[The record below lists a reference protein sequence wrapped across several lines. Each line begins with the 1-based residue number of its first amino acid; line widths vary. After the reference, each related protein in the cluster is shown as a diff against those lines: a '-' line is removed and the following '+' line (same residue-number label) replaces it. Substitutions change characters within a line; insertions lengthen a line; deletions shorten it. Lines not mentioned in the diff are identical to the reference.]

1 MGAASCSAVPAVG
14 TLPPALAARRRRRQG
29 VSHCARKP
37 LPALIPLRL
46 PPKAARNR
54 AYPRP
59 AGKNARFMITA
70 IRAMF
75 SSTIGKFLALAFVA
89 LVGVAF
95 ALSDV
100 TGNSTFGGV
109 GGANVAKVGSEN
121 IGVGDL
127 RERVRQTYDQA
138 RQDQPGL
145 TRRSE

>member
-1 MGAASCSAVPAVG
+1 MRISDWSSDVCSSDLVQILAS
-14 TLPPALAARRRRRQG
+14 ALAVRGRHRQG

-75 SSTIGKFLALAFVA
+75 SSTIGKFIALAFVA

-95 ALSDV
+95 DLSDV
-100 TGNSTFGGV
+100 TGNSAFGGV

-121 IGVGDL
+121 IGVGG
-127 RERVRQTYDQA
+127 QI
-138 RQDQPGL
+138 G
-145 TRRSE
+145 

>member
-1 MGAASCSAVPAVG
+1 
-14 TLPPALAARRRRRQG
+14 
-29 VSHCARKP
+29 
-37 LPALIPLRL
+37 
-46 PPKAARNR
+46 
-54 AYPRP
+54 
-59 AGKNARFMITA
+59 MITA

-127 RERVRQTYDQA
+127 RERVSQTYDQA
-138 RQDQPGL
+138 RPDQPGPTMTAFVESGGL
-145 TRRSE
+145 DQVLAHLVEGSALDHIAT

>member
-1 MGAASCSAVPAVG
+1 
-14 TLPPALAARRRRRQG
+14 
-29 VSHCARKP
+29 
-37 LPALIPLRL
+37 
-46 PPKAARNR
+46 
-54 AYPRP
+54 
-59 AGKNARFMITA
+59 MITA

-121 IGVGDL
+121 SGVGDL
-127 RERVRQTYDQA
+127 RERVRQTYDPA

-145 TRRSE
+145 TTPAFVESGGPDQVHDQPVEGAADHHFAPELEFDHRQWLTAGHTADL